1 MTDRGKAALRLTPAR
16 IGIGPSSMAWEG
28 DKLVI
33 RIDER
38 AVPHF
43 GRLRGSVRLIP
54 TAITAVELP
63 LTPDGAH
70 VWRPFAPVARIEV
83 AIDRPGWRW
92 SGHGYFDANFGLRP
106 LEADFSRWTWARMPA
121 APGALAFYDAILRD
135 GTQLQAAAR
144 FGADGT
150 AEPFAP
156 PPPAALPRSRWGVR
170 RTMRADPGTTPRQ
183 VKAMLD
189 APFYTRAAVEST
201 IAGRTTTGVHE
212 ALDLDRYASRW
223 IKPML
228 AFKVPRRARWL
239 ARE

>member
-1 MTDRGKAALRLTPAR
+1 MTDRGAAALHLTPGQ

-28 DKLVI
+28 DALVI

-38 AVPHF
+38 AVPHL
-43 GRLRGSVRLIP
+43 GRVRGEVRLIP
-54 TAITAVELP
+54 SAITAVELP

-83 AIDRPGWRW
+83 SIDRPGWRW
-92 SGHGYFDANFGLRP
+92 SGHGYFDANFGLRA
-106 LEADFSRWTWARMPA
+106 LEADFSRWTWARMQAP
-121 APGALAFYDAILRD
+121 PGAMTFYDASLRD

-156 PPPAALPRSRWGVR
+156 PPPAPLPRSRWGVR
-170 RTMRADPGTTPRQ
+170 RMMRADDGTAPRQ
-183 VKAMLD
+183 ARSMLD
-189 APFYTRAAVEST
+189 APFYTRAEVETT
-201 IAGRTTTGVHE
+201 IHGRKTTGVHE

-228 AFKVPRRARWL
+228 ALKVPRRAKWP
-239 ARE
+239 ARG